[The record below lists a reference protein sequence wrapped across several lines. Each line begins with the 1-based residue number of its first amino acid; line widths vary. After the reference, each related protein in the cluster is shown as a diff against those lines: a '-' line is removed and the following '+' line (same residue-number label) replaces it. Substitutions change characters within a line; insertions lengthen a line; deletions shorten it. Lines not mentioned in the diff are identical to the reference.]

1 MANDYL
7 NTISNLIQNKKVV
20 NMETIKSLLPNR
32 SKISIFR
39 DLEHLGCLTSYN
51 NAGGY
56 YTLPAIPK
64 FDDDDIWIY
73 GAGKFSSHG
82 TLKNTVRIMV
92 ENSYD
97 GRTHDELSYKLGV
110 RVQNTLH
117 DLVTKTIITRDKC
130 QGVYVYFH
138 IDIEIRR
145 LQMDRRNGRA
155 SLQTDPY
162 ITIEILLAVIKHPE
176 HSIAEIQKD
185 TAQKGLNIGINQ
197 IEAVFR
203 IYDLGKKNS
212 LLPY

>member
-1 MANDYL
+1 MAIDYL
-7 NTISNLIQNKKVV
+7 CTISNLIQDKKVV
-20 NMETIKSLLPNR
+20 TMETIKSQLPNR
-32 SKISIFR
+32 SRVSIFR
-39 DLEHLGCLTSYN
+39 DLEQLGCFTSYN

-56 YTLPAIPK
+56 YTLPTIPK
-64 FDDDDIWIY
+64 FDDDGIWVY
-73 GAGKFSSHG
+73 EASKFSSHG
-82 TLKNTVRIMV
+82 TLKNTVRIIV

-97 GRTHDELSYKLGV
+97 GRTHDELSYKLGI

-117 DLVTKTIITRDKC
+117 DLVTKTLITRDKC

-138 IDIEIRR
+138 INIETRR
-145 LQMDRRNGRA
+145 LQMDRRNGIA

-162 ITIEILLAVIKHPE
+162 NTIEILLAVIKHPD
-176 HSIAEIQKD
+176 HSIAEIKKD

-212 LLPY
+212 L